1 MPKTSE
7 FPEEGEL
14 VVCTVQNVKNFGAF
28 VTLDEYGNKEGFV
41 HVRDV
46 ATGWV
51 KYIRDYIR
59 EGQKVVCKVLGVD
72 SAKGHID
79 LSLKTVNE
87 HQRREKIQQWKN
99 ETKAEKLLEIVAERL
114 GITIEECYSQFAD
127 DLIDKFGSLYA
138 AFEQCAANENALD
151 DNGFEGDWTS
161 KFVAVAKENVTPP
174 FVQISGI
181 IELKCPTPD
190 GVDSIKKALL
200 SGVDEVEERVSVQYI
215 GAPRYRVVLSAP
227 DYKAAEEDIKAVTN
241 KMIATVKEYGGEGN
255 FHREQK

>member
-1 MPKTSE
+1 MPRVSD

-72 SAKGHID
+72 TSKGHID
-79 LSLKTVNE
+79 LSLKSVNE

-114 GITIEECYSQFAD
+114 GITVEQSYDRFAD
-127 DLIDKFGSLYA
+127 ELIDKFGTLYA
-138 AFEQCAANENALD
+138 AFEHCAVPETVLEES
-151 DNGFEGDWTS
+151 GFSGEWT
-161 KFVAVAKENVTPP
+161 KVFMEVARENVTPP

-181 IELKCPTPD
+181 LELKCPASD
-190 GVDSIKKALL
+190 GVDSIKKAILK
-200 SGVDEVEERVSVQYI
+200 GMAQAEEKVKVQYV
-215 GAPRYRVVLSAP
+215 GAPRYRVVISAP
-227 DYKAAEEDIKAVTN
+227 DYKTAEEDLRQVTDIMVEEIK
-241 KMIATVKEYGGEGN
+241 ECGGEGA
-255 FHREQK
+255 FHRDAK

>member
-1 MPKTSE
+1 MPRVSE

-72 SAKGHID
+72 TSKGHID
-79 LSLKTVNE
+79 LSLKSVNE

-99 ETKAEKLLEIVAERL
+99 EIKAEKLLEIVAERL
-114 GITIEECYSQFAD
+114 GLTVDQCHDRFAD
-127 DLIDKFGSLYA
+127 DLIDKFGTLYG
-138 AFEQCAANENALD
+138 AFEQCAANENALEEND
-151 DNGFEGDWTS
+151 LKGDWT
-161 KFVAVAKENVTPP
+161 KVFVEVAKENVTPP

-181 IELKCPTPD
+181 LELKCPASD
-190 GVDSIKKALL
+190 GVDKIKSSILK
-200 SGVDEVEERVSVQYI
+200 GMEDVQEQVRVQYI
-215 GAPRYRVVLSAP
+215 GAPRYRVVISAP
-227 DYKAAEEDIKAVTN
+227 DYKAAEEELRQVTSVIIDEIKGC
-241 KMIATVKEYGGEGN
+241 GGEGA
-255 FHREQK
+255 FHRDAK

>member
-1 MPKTSE
+1 MPRVSE

-28 VTLDEYGNKEGFV
+28 VTLDEYANKEGFV

-72 SAKGHID
+72 ASKGHID
-79 LSLKTVNE
+79 LSLKSVNE

-114 GITIEECYSQFAD
+114 GITVDQAYER
-127 DLIDKFGSLYA
+127 FGDTLVDRFGTLYG
-138 AFEQCAANENALD
+138 AFEQCAANESALE
-151 DNGFEGDWTS
+151 EGGISGPWTRV
-161 KFVAVAKENVTPP
+161 FVEVARENVTPP

-181 IELKCPTPD
+181 LELKCPASD
-190 GVDSIKKALL
+190 GVDKIKSSILKGLGQAEDRIK
-200 SGVDEVEERVSVQYI
+200 VQYI
-215 GAPRYRVVLSAP
+215 GAPRYRVVVSAP
-227 DYKAAEEDIKAVTN
+227 DYKSAEEELREVTNLIIEEIKACDGQG
-241 KMIATVKEYGGEGN
+241 A
-255 FHREQK
+255 FHRDAK

>member
-72 SAKGHID
+72 ASKGHID

-190 GVDSIKKALL
+190 GVDCIKKALL

-241 KMIATVKEYGGEGN
+241 KMIATVKEFGGEGN